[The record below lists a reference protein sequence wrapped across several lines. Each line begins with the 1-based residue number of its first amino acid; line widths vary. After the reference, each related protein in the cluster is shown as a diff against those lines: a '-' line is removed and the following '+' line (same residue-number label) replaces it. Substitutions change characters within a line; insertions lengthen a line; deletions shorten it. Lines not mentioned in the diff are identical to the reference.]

1 MIPEQRG
8 GLTAPPRLGLIVVVG
23 LAAAGLAAAGLL
35 VWRPRQPAAMPATAA
50 ASTRAEAAAPG
61 STAPGGVAH
70 RPQDVALDRQYTSS
84 EDAFRLYQ
92 EGVGLART
100 LPAQA
105 AARFRRAVLL
115 DPAFSPAH
123 HRLALAA
130 VLMSRRDEAR
140 SAIRSAALD
149 ERRLP
154 EPYRTGAPVL
164 LNYIEGAFDL
174 ASHALKEAIARLP
187 DDPDL
192 HFIAGRISAES
203 CDYFDPNATIE
214 HFERVLASDA
224 EYAAARDGLIDAYE
238 MKSMHE
244 WSLARATE
252 YRARHP
258 ESLDAIAQL
267 GRVRI
272 ARGEYGDAIED
283 ADEIV
288 RRGADVFAYG
298 LGPAF
303 ILAGHHDQLAAM
315 YDPEMERTNM
325 IEANALTHLHAG
337 VNDVWM
343 GRFGKAVE
351 HFERG
356 PEFLP
361 GPWQRSRKALF
372 YLLLGRTNSLLG
384 RGREARSALEAAEQ
398 VAGPQPALE
407 YALGVAEMEEGR
419 PQEAQRVVKRLED
432 ELRPSQP
439 GWTEPW
445 RRLLAGEIALAAG
458 DPARAVL
465 EVRQAWQLERPL
477 EIDCIVG
484 HAGVYFLDA
493 LGRGLLATGRPR
505 DALQAF
511 EQIRSLGIKGLHQ
524 PEIAVL
530 ALYRAGLAYEAMGR
544 KEEARARYR
553 AFLDQWGRADIMT
566 REIDDA
572 RTRLSRAATGG

>member
-8 GLTAPPRLGLIVVVG
+8 GLTAPPRLGLIVVAG

-35 VWRPRQPAAMPATAA
+35 IWRPGTP
-50 ASTRAEAAAPG
+50 AAAPG
-61 STAPGGVAH
+61 AVAPMGGAH
-70 RPQDVALDRQYTSS
+70 RPQDGVLDRQLTSS
-84 EDAFRLYQ
+84 QDAFKLYQ

-105 AARFRRAVLL
+105 AARFRGAVLL
-115 DPAFSPAH
+115 DPAFYPAY

-130 VLMSRRDEAR
+130 VQMSRRDEAR
-140 SAIRSAALD
+140 SAIRSATLD
-149 ERRLP
+149 EQRLP
-154 EPYRTGAPVL
+154 EPYRTEAPVL
-164 LNYIEGAFDL
+164 LHYIDGAFDL
-174 ASHALKEAIARLP
+174 ASRALKEAIARLP
-187 DDPDL
+187 DDPEL

-214 HFERVLASDA
+214 HFERVLASDP
-224 EYAAARDGLIDAYE
+224 EYAAARGGLIEAYE

-252 YRARHP
+252 YRARHL
-258 ESLDAIAQL
+258 ESFDAIAEL

-288 RRGADVFAYG
+288 QRGADVFAYG

-303 ILAGHHDQLAAM
+303 ILAGHHEQLAAM
-315 YDPEMERTNM
+315 YDPEMERTSTL
-325 IEANALTHLHAG
+325 EANVLSHLHAG
-337 VNDVWM
+337 VNDVWT

-384 RGREARSALEAAEQ
+384 RGQEARSALEAAEQ
-398 VAGPQPALE
+398 VAGPQPVLE
-407 YALGVAEMEEGR
+407 YALGVAELHDGR
-419 PQEAQRVVKRLED
+419 TQEAQRVVKRLED

-445 RRLLAGEIALAAG
+445 RRLMAGEIALAAG
-458 DPARAVL
+458 DAAQAVQ
-465 EVRQAWQLERPL
+465 EFREAWKLQRPL
-477 EIDCIVG
+477 EIDCIAAHTG
-484 HAGVYFLDA
+484 AYFLDA
-493 LGRGLLATGRPR
+493 LGRGLLATSRPQ

-511 EQIRSLGIKGLHQ
+511 EHIRSLGIKGLHQ

-544 KEEARARYR
+544 EEDARERYR
-553 AFLDQWGRADIMT
+553 AFLDQWGRADVMT
-566 REIDDA
+566 PEIDDA
-572 RTRLSRAATGG
+572 RARLSRAGNGG

>member
-8 GLTAPPRLGLIVVVG
+8 GLAAPLRPGLIVVAV
-23 LAAAGLAAAGLL
+23 LAVAGLAAAALL
-35 VWRPRQPAAMPATAA
+35 VWRTKQPATPPVSAESA
-50 ASTRAEAAAPG
+50 RADAAPVLVAPAGG
-61 STAPGGVAH
+61 SPLPDEEAF
-70 RPQDVALDRQYTSS
+70 DRRLTLS
-84 EDAFRLYQ
+84 EDAFKLYQ
-92 EGVGLART
+92 EGVGLARA

-105 AARFRRAVLL
+105 AVRFRRALLL
-115 DPAFSPAH
+115 DPAFLPAQ

-130 VLMSRRDEAR
+130 VLMSRREEAR
-140 SAIRSAALD
+140 SAIKSAMLD
-149 ERRLP
+149 ERGLP
-154 EPYRTGAPVL
+154 EPYRTEAPVL
-164 LNYIEGAFDL
+164 AHYIEGAFDL
-174 ASHALKEAIARLP
+174 ATRKLKEAIARLP
-187 DDPDL
+187 EDPEL
-192 HFIAGRISAES
+192 NFIAGRISAES

-214 HFERVLASDA
+214 HFERVLAIDP
-224 EYAAARDGLIDAYE
+224 EYAAARGGLIDAYE

-244 WSLARATE
+244 WSLARATA
-252 YRARHP
+252 YKARHP
-258 ESLDAIAQL
+258 ESLDAISEL

-288 RRGADVFAYG
+288 RRGEDVFAYG

-303 ILAGHHDQLAAM
+303 FLAGHHDQLAAM

-325 IEANALTHLHAG
+325 MEANALTHLHAG

-343 GRFGKAVE
+343 GRFGKAME

-372 YLLLGRTNSLLG
+372 YLLLGRTNGLLG
-384 RGREARSALEAAEQ
+384 RGREARSALEAAQQ
-398 VAGPQPALE
+398 VAGPQPVLE
-407 YALGVAEMEEGR
+407 YALGVVELQDGR

-445 RRLLAGEIALAAG
+445 RRLMAGEIALAAG
-458 DPARAVL
+458 DAARAVQ
-465 EVRQAWQLERPL
+465 EFREAWQLERPL
-477 EIDCIVG
+477 EIDCISA
-484 HAGVYFLDA
+484 HAGAYFLDA
-493 LGRGLLATGRPR
+493 LGRGFLAASRPQ

-511 EQIRSLGIKGLHQ
+511 EQIRSLGVKGLHQ

-530 ALYRAGLAYEAMGR
+530 ALYRAGLAHEAMGR
-544 KEEARARYR
+544 EEEAKARYQ
-553 AFLDQWGRADIMT
+553 AFLDEWGRADIT
-566 REIDDA
+566 TGEIDDA
-572 RTRLSRAATGG
+572 RARLSRGASGGS